1 MSVMPQCDRHYPA
14 ASFSSDINF
23 LPACT
28 PQDDADMNKLFFSQ
42 NILDALISEGKIKL
56 NGNEI
61 TIISKDN
68 PTFELEP
75 AFRFMKTA
83 DNSTD
88 PYHFV
93 GQIRPEKDL
102 RESHA
107 EIYMD
112 SIIYKDTAYIV
123 EPGFL
128 GEKKE
133 LLDRLSDTDLLA
145 RFLLENLH

>member
-1 MSVMPQCDRHYPA
+1 MH
-14 ASFSSDINF
+14 
-23 LPACT
+23 
-28 PQDDADMNKLFFSQ
+28 KLFFSQ

-56 NGNEI
+56 IGNEI

-75 AFRFMKTA
+75 AFRFLKTA
-83 DNSTD
+83 DDSAD
-88 PYHFV
+88 PNNFV
-93 GQIRPEKDL
+93 GQIRLEKDL
-102 RESHA
+102 RAIRA

-133 LLDRLSDTDLLA
+133 LLDKLSDTDLLA
-145 RFLLENLH
+145 RFLLENLL